1 MKPSEVLKGRV
12 LSEISAQMN
21 QASDEVIG
29 YREVLARA
37 YEKAKA
43 AKTEYEETLKAIEE
57 LESKGL

>member
-21 QASDEVIG
+21 QASDEVIR
-29 YREVLARA
+29 YQEMLATAREE
-37 YEKAKA
+37 YKATE
-43 AKTEYEETLKAIEE
+43 TEYEETLKAIEE